1 MKITWKCY
9 GLFHGATVCHE
20 GEVGE
25 TLAELLSPVA
35 TGIPSGPTETRSL
48 SARRNSN
55 ERSGTGE

>member
-25 TLAELLSPVA
+25 TLAELLSPRGDWHTFGA
-35 TGIPSGPTETRSL
+35 DGDTIIISE
-48 SARRNSN
+48 
-55 ERSGTGE
+55 EE